1 MDDLLKEAIADAKA
15 VRETALANAKM
26 ALEEAFT
33 PKLKSMLA
41 KKIQSEMEDEDGDEA
56 EVEEQDEL
64 EDEDDVVDPASDEEG
79 GPVSEEEH
87 EDEDEDG
94 DEVEEAEVPDD
105 EEAAEEPIST
115 EQEDEDEEEP
125 VAEEEEEEEESEMSD
140 EDEDELD
147 LEAILRELE
156 DDEEDEV
163 SEEYEDEDVE
173 DGAEE
178 VPAAEQPDDS
188 VDENDVSSDIGDA
201 DNKVNKDAA
210 DSSKTGAQGP
220 EGEGSDSEAG
230 KENDEDEIVK
240 EEDEVSDEDDD
251 EENAKLKAELKE
263 HRDVV
268 KYLRAKL
275 NEVNLLNAKLL
286 FSNKLFRVFGLSNE
300 QKMKVVETFDRTRS
314 IREIKLV
321 YSTLA
326 EEYEVSDEDDDEE
339 NAKLK
344 AELKEHR
351 DVVKYLRAKLNE
363 VNLLNAKLLFSNKL
377 FRVFGLSNEQKMKVV
392 ETFDRTKNIREIKL
406 VYSTLAESFKSRGPV
421 KESKGSS
428 SKAVA
433 STKPSK
439 KVISEGSDVRAR
451 FKKLANII

>member
-41 KKIQSEMEDEDGDEA
+41 KKIQSEIEDEDGDEA
-56 EVEEQDEL
+56 EVAEQDEL
-64 EDEDDVVDPASDEEG
+64 SDEDDVVDPASDEEG
-79 GPVSEEEH
+79 GPVSEEDEVS
-87 EDEDEDG
+87 DEDDA
-94 DEVEEAEVPDD
+94 VEEAEVDPDS
-105 EEAAEEPIST
+105 EAAEDPVGGEAGESVDEPGNAAN
-115 EQEDEDEEEP
+115 EQDELADEDDVEP
-125 VAEEEEEEEESEMSD
+125 VAEEDEVSD
-140 EDEDELD
+140 EDDELD

-156 DDEEDEV
+156 EEDDDEV

-178 VPAAEQPDDS
+178 APAADQPDDS
-188 VDENDVSSDIGDA
+188 VSENDVSSDIGDA

-230 KENDEDEIVK
+230 KENDEDEVVK

-251 EENAKLKAELKE
+251 IDLEEVLKA
-263 HRDVV
+263 
-268 KYLRAKL
+268 
-275 NEVNLLNAKLL
+275 
-286 FSNKLFRVFGLSNE
+286 LS
-300 QKMKVVETFDRTRS
+300 
-314 IREIKLV
+314 
-321 YSTLA
+321 
-326 EEYEVSDEDDDEE
+326 EEDEVSDEDDEADAVET
-339 NAKLK
+339 LK
-344 AELKEHR
+344 AEIKEHR

-406 VYSTLAESFKSRGPV
+406 VYSTLAESFKGTRGPV

-439 KVISEGSDVRAR
+439 KVISEGSDVRGR
-451 FKKLANII
+451 FQKLANII